1 MSEIKGQLLGIILVI
16 MVFGIVAAS
25 LTTIFTNLSNSVSSE
40 VAKAVSQYGS
50 IWNTPQITAEKAVFK
65 MIEDYFFLL

>member
-25 LTTIFTNLSNSVSSE
+25 LTAVFTNLSNTVSSE
-40 VAKAVSQYGS
+40 VDKAVSEY
-50 IWNTPQITAEKAVFK
+50 AYLK
-65 MIEDYFFLL
+65 Y